1 MSQTLRDRPFRWR
14 QHAEALARDL
24 RYTARG
30 LRRAPGFAAAA
41 IATIAL
47 GTGATAAVFAVVS
60 AVLLRPLPYP
70 DASRLAL
77 VWATDAEG
85 ARTWLSAPEID
96 DLRRRATTIDQ
107 VAGLSDLRLGLTGTG
122 APEELQVVA
131 ASASLFGMLGA
142 TPAAGRLL
150 SDDDD
155 REHAPLSVVLGYG
168 LWQRRFGGSPAVVG
182 SRILLDGR
190 AYTVAGVLGPL
201 FSLLPP
207 SSVFPARAD
216 AWVALQA
223 HLPMTARDVRY
234 LHAVAR
240 VRPGVTI
247 GAARQEL
254 AAIGAALSRDY
265 PSVYGGRSWGFE
277 IVRMQDDLV
286 RHIRPALLVLFATVV
301 LVLLIAC
308 ANVAALLLAR
318 GASRRREMAVRAA
331 LGASRSRI
339 LAQLLT
345 EGAVLALVGGAA
357 GLALA
362 AAAPALSA
370 APALAAL
377 PRFSEVSIDWRV
389 FAFAL
394 LMAVATSLVFALAP
408 AVELS
413 ALSSRLGGARVTRA
427 TGAGRILAGVE
438 IALASLVLV
447 VALLL
452 ARSFARVL
460 AADPGFD
467 PAGVVSMRIAL
478 PPKYRGAEDV
488 VRFYDTA
495 LDQARRIP
503 GIDSVAAVTQLP
515 LSGAM
520 LGSSFTV
527 DARRA
532 DADLR
537 GVTPDY
543 FAVMRIPLVEGRGFT
558 AADRADTP
566 QVAVIDETLARR
578 LWPRGAVG
586 QRMRWIRRPD
596 ADVEIVGVVRGVRH
610 RGLDQPVE
618 ATVYR
623 PHTQYARSTMVIV
636 ARAHDG
642 LDAAAP
648 PARRRGGAVGRSGST
663 GCRRSHARQPARAIA
678 RAARL
683 RRRPRR
689 RARYPR
695 AVADGGRRLWSLRV
709 RGRAADTRAGSPS
722 CAWRHPARGRPP
734 DPGRGSPR
742 RARRPRSRT
751 GGRAARDAVDS
762 EPASGHRAVRFRDAG
777 SRGRDYALGGTRR
790 LLDSRP
796 PRRAPR
802 SINRP
807 QERVSC
813 R

>member
-41 IATIAL
+41 IGTIAL

-107 VAGLSDLRLGLTGTG
+107 VAGLSDLRLGLTGIG

-190 AYTVAGVLGPL
+190 AYTVAGVLGPS

-265 PSVYGGRSWGFE
+265 PSAYGGRSWGFE

-578 LWPRGAVG
+578 LWPRGALG

-642 LDAAAP
+642 LDAAGAARLVAAAVQSVDPDQPVADVRTLDSLLARSLAQPGFGAGLGGALGILALSLTAVGVYGLFAFAVAQRTRELGLRLALGATPRGVVRLILGEAALVALAGLAP
-648 PARRRGGAVGRSGST
+648 GLAGALLAMQWIRSLLPGTVPSDSGTLVLAAAITLSAALAACWIPAR
-663 GCRRSHARQPARAIA
+663 

-683 RRRPRR
+683 DPSI
-689 RARYPR
+689 
-695 AVADGGRRLWSLRV
+695 VLR
-709 RGRAADTRAGSPS
+709 
-722 CAWRHPARGRPP
+722 
-734 DPGRGSPR
+734 
-742 RARRPRSRT
+742 
-751 GGRAARDAVDS
+751 S
-762 EPASGHRAVRFRDAG
+762 E
-777 SRGRDYALGGTRR
+777 
-790 LLDSRP
+790 
-796 PRRAPR
+796 
-802 SINRP
+802 
-807 QERVSC
+807 
-813 R
+813 